1 MNFTDVWRL
10 ITIIVIEEI
19 LMANGLTVLMMCYL
33 LSCRRKNRESLH
45 TEDKVYDGIAK
56 VNILGA
62 VAETISFLVDGK
74 SFIGCRQLNYISN
87 SLCFIGTV
95 SMGLL
100 WCLYVNLRIYRNF
113 KKISEKMAVVMIPW
127 MIEVIMVLGNLIKPG
142 IMFKVSADN
151 VYQRTGGAL
160 AGYITLVIYLAYSL
174 YMVYHSR
181 KQGVNLSYFPV
192 FYFVCICFAGVL
204 IQLVFY
210 GVTSSWL
217 ITAVTLIFT
226 QMQSYAE
233 NIYMDELSG
242 LYNRRYLKAVLAK
255 RKNTDANSLY
265 GIMMDVNDFKYIN
278 DSFGHSMGDKAIST
292 MGNILFK
299 SIPDAGI
306 AIRYARDEFIVLLTD
321 ADKACVLATINEIN
335 KNISRFNDSKAEPFE
350 LSVSMGYAE
359 FGKDDNAEV
368 FLRNMDDKM
377 YEEKRRYHGAAP
389 SIPEL
394 NEVYDF
400 GR

>member
-1 MNFTDVWRL
+1 M
-10 ITIIVIEEI
+10 
-19 LMANGLTVLMMCYL
+19 
-33 LSCRRKNRESLH
+33 
-45 TEDKVYDGIAK
+45 
-56 VNILGA
+56 NILGA

-113 KKISEKMAVVMIPW
+113 KKISDKMIVLIIPW
-127 MIEVIMVLGNLIKPG
+127 MIEVVMVLGNLIKPG

-217 ITAVTLIFT
+217 LTAVTLIFT

-278 DSFGHSMGDKAIST
+278 DSFGHSMCDKAIST

-306 AIRYARDEFIVLLTD
+306 AIRYAGDEFIVLLTD

>member
-1 MNFTDVWRL
+1 MV

-306 AIRYARDEFIVLLTD
+306 AIRYVGDEFIVLLTD

-400 GR
+400 CR

>member
-160 AGYITLVIYLAYSL
+160 AGYITLVIYLSYSL

-217 ITAVTLIFT
+217 LAAVTLIFI

-265 GIMMDVNDFKYIN
+265 GIMMDVNDFKHIN

-306 AIRYARDEFIVLLTD
+306 AIRYAGDEFIVLLTG

-335 KNISRFNDSKAEPFE
+335 KNILRFNDSKAEPFE

-359 FGKDDNAEV
+359 FGKDDNTEV

-377 YEEKRRYHGAAP
+377 YEEKRRYHNP
-389 SIPEL
+389 S
-394 NEVYDF
+394 
-400 GR
+400 

>member
-1 MNFTDVWRL
+1 MV

-113 KKISEKMAVVMIPW
+113 KKISEKIAVMMIPW
-127 MIEVIMVLGNLIKPG
+127 MIEVVMVLGNLVRPG

-217 ITAVTLIFT
+217 LAAVTLIFI

-306 AIRYARDEFIVLLTD
+306 AIRYAGDEFIVLLTG

-359 FGKDDNAEV
+359 FGKDDNTEV

-377 YEEKRRYHGAAP
+377 YEEKRRYHGAAQ

>member
-1 MNFTDVWRL
+1 MV

-242 LYNRRYLKAVLAK
+242 LYNRRYLKGCACK
-255 RKNTDANSLY
+255 KKKYRRK
-265 GIMMDVNDFKYIN
+265 
-278 DSFGHSMGDKAIST
+278 
-292 MGNILFK
+292 LF
-299 SIPDAGI
+299 
-306 AIRYARDEFIVLLTD
+306 VW
-321 ADKACVLATINEIN
+321 N
-335 KNISRFNDSKAEPFE
+335 
-350 LSVSMGYAE
+350 
-359 FGKDDNAEV
+359 
-368 FLRNMDDKM
+368 
-377 YEEKRRYHGAAP
+377 
-389 SIPEL
+389 
-394 NEVYDF
+394 YD
-400 GR
+400 GCK

>member
-1 MNFTDVWRL
+1 MV

-113 KKISEKMAVVMIPW
+113 KKISEKMAVMMIPW
-127 MIEVIMVLGNLIKPG
+127 MIEVVMVLGNLIKPG

-306 AIRYARDEFIVLLTD
+306 AIRYVGDEFIVLLTD

>member
-1 MNFTDVWRL
+1 MV

-113 KKISEKMAVVMIPW
+113 KKISEKMAVMMIPW
-127 MIEVIMVLGNLIKPG
+127 MIEVVMVLGNLIKPG

-306 AIRYARDEFIVLLTD
+306 AIRYAGDELIVLLTD

>member
-1 MNFTDVWRL
+1 
-10 ITIIVIEEI
+10 
-19 LMANGLTVLMMCYL
+19 MANGLTVLMMCYL

-174 YMVYHSR
+174 YMAV
-181 KQGVNLSYFPV
+181 SYTH
-192 FYFVCICFAGVL
+192 L
-204 IQLVFY
+204 
-210 GVTSSWL
+210 
-217 ITAVTLIFT
+217 TLPT
-226 QMQSYAE
+226 TE
-233 NIYMDELSG
+233 
-242 LYNRRYLKAVLAK
+242 RV
-255 RKNTDANSLY
+255 
-265 GIMMDVNDFKYIN
+265 
-278 DSFGHSMGDKAIST
+278 
-292 MGNILFK
+292 
-299 SIPDAGI
+299 
-306 AIRYARDEFIVLLTD
+306 
-321 ADKACVLATINEIN
+321 
-335 KNISRFNDSKAEPFE
+335 
-350 LSVSMGYAE
+350 
-359 FGKDDNAEV
+359 
-368 FLRNMDDKM
+368 
-377 YEEKRRYHGAAP
+377 
-389 SIPEL
+389 
-394 NEVYDF
+394 
-400 GR
+400 

>member
-1 MNFTDVWRL
+1 MV

-62 VAETISFLVDGK
+62 VAETIGFLVDGK

-113 KKISEKMAVVMIPW
+113 KKISEKMAVLMIPW

-192 FYFVCICFAGVL
+192 FYFVCICLAGVL

-217 ITAVTLIFT
+217 LTAVTLIFT

-242 LYNRRYLKAVLAK
+242 LYNRRYLKAALAK

-278 DSFGHSMGDKAIST
+278 DSFGHSMGDKVIST
-292 MGNILFK
+292 IGNILFK

-306 AIRYARDEFIVLLTD
+306 AIRYAGDEFIVLLTD
-321 ADKACVLATINEIN
+321 ANKAFVMATINEIN

-359 FGKDDNAEV
+359 FGKDDNAEE

-377 YEEKRRYHGAAP
+377 YEEKRRYHR
-389 SIPEL
+389 EQHHLYL
-394 NEVYDF
+394 N
-400 GR
+400 

>member
-1 MNFTDVWRL
+1 MV

-306 AIRYARDEFIVLLTD
+306 AIRYAGDEFIVLLTD
-321 ADKACVLATINEIN
+321 ADEACVLATINEIN

>member
-1 MNFTDVWRL
+1 
-10 ITIIVIEEI
+10 
-19 LMANGLTVLMMCYL
+19 MANGLTVLMMCYL

-306 AIRYARDEFIVLLTD
+306 AIRYVGDEFIVLLTD

>member
-1 MNFTDVWRL
+1 MV

-113 KKISEKMAVVMIPW
+113 KKISEKMAVMMIPW
-127 MIEVIMVLGNLIKPG
+127 MIEVVMVLGNLIKPG

-306 AIRYARDEFIVLLTD
+306 AIRYAGDEFIVLLTD
-321 ADKACVLATINEIN
+321 ADIACVLATINEIN

>member
-1 MNFTDVWRL
+1 MV

-306 AIRYARDEFIVLLTD
+306 AIRYAGDEFIVLLTG

>member
-1 MNFTDVWRL
+1 MV

-306 AIRYARDEFIVLLTD
+306 AIRYAGDEFIVLLTD
-321 ADKACVLATINEIN
+321 ADKPCVLATINEIN

-350 LSVSMGYAE
+350 LSVSMGYTE

-394 NEVYDF
+394 NEVYDL

>member
-1 MNFTDVWRL
+1 
-10 ITIIVIEEI
+10 
-19 LMANGLTVLMMCYL
+19 MANGLTVLMMCYL

-74 SFIGCRQLNYISN
+74 SFIGCRQLNYIFN

-100 WCLYVNLRIYRNF
+100 WCLYVNLRIYRNY
-113 KKISEKMAVVMIPW
+113 KKISEKMAVMMIPW
-127 MIEVIMVLGNLIKPG
+127 MIEVVMVLGNLIRPG

-160 AGYITLVIYLAYSL
+160 AGYITLIIYLAYSL

-217 ITAVTLIFT
+217 LTAVTLIFT

-265 GIMMDVNDFKYIN
+265 GIMMDVNDFKHIN
-278 DSFGHSMGDKAIST
+278 DSFGHNMGDKAIST

-306 AIRYARDEFIVLLTD
+306 AIRYAGDEFIVLLTD

-359 FGKDDNAEV
+359 FGTDDNAEV

-377 YEEKRRYHGAAP
+377 YEEKCRYHGAAP
-389 SIPEL
+389 SITE
-394 NEVYDF
+394 
-400 GR
+400 

>member
-1 MNFTDVWRL
+1 MNFTDVWRV

-192 FYFVCICFAGVL
+192 FYFVCICLAGVL

-217 ITAVTLIFT
+217 LTAVTLIFT

-306 AIRYARDEFIVLLTD
+306 AIRYAGDEFIVLLTD
-321 ADKACVLATINEIN
+321 ANKAFVMATINEIN

-359 FGKDDNAEV
+359 FGKDDNAEE
-368 FLRNMDDKM
+368 FLRDMDDKM

-389 SIPEL
+389 SIPE
-394 NEVYDF
+394 
-400 GR
+400 

>member
-113 KKISEKMAVVMIPW
+113 KKISEKMAVMMIPW
-127 MIEVIMVLGNLIKPG
+127 MIEVVMVLGNLIKPG

-192 FYFVCICFAGVL
+192 FYFVCICLAGVL

-217 ITAVTLIFT
+217 LTAVTLIFT

-278 DSFGHSMGDKAIST
+278 DSFGHSMGDKVIST
-292 MGNILFK
+292 IGNILFK

-306 AIRYARDEFIVLLTD
+306 AIRYAGDEFIVLLTD
-321 ADKACVLATINEIN
+321 ADKAFVMATINEIN

-359 FGKDDNAEV
+359 FGKDDNAEE

-377 YEEKRRYHGAAP
+377 YEEKRRYHM
-389 SIPEL
+389 EQHHLYL
-394 NEVYDF
+394 N
-400 GR
+400 

>member
-19 LMANGLTVLMMCYL
+19 LMANGLAVLMMCYL

-113 KKISEKMAVVMIPW
+113 KKISEKIAVMMIPW
-127 MIEVIMVLGNLIKPG
+127 IVEVVMVLGNLIRPG

-151 VYQRTGGAL
+151 IYQRTGGAL

-210 GVTSSWL
+210 GVTTSWL
-217 ITAVTLIFT
+217 LTAVTMIFM

-265 GIMMDVNDFKYIN
+265 GIMMDVNDFKHIN

-306 AIRYARDEFIVLLTD
+306 AIRYAGDEFIVLLTD

-350 LSVSMGYAE
+350 LSVSMGYVE
-359 FGKDDNAEV
+359 FGIDDNVEV
-368 FLRNMDDKM
+368 FLRNMDYKM

-389 SIPEL
+389 SIHE
-394 NEVYDF
+394 
-400 GR
+400 

>member
-62 VAETISFLVDGK
+62 VAETIGFLVDGK

-113 KKISEKMAVVMIPW
+113 KKISEKMAVLMIPW

-192 FYFVCICFAGVL
+192 FYFVCICLAGVL

-217 ITAVTLIFT
+217 LTAVTLIFT

-278 DSFGHSMGDKAIST
+278 DSFGHSMGDKVIST
-292 MGNILFK
+292 IGNILFK

-306 AIRYARDEFIVLLTD
+306 AIRYAGDEFIVLLTH
-321 ADKACVLATINEIN
+321 ANKAFVMATINEIN

-359 FGKDDNAEV
+359 FGKDDNAEE

>member
-1 MNFTDVWRL
+1 MV

-113 KKISEKMAVVMIPW
+113 KKISEKMAVMMIPW
-127 MIEVIMVLGNLIKPG
+127 IIEVVMVLGNLIRPG

-160 AGYITLVIYLAYSL
+160 AGYITLVIYLSYSL

-217 ITAVTLIFT
+217 LAAVTLIFI

-265 GIMMDVNDFKYIN
+265 GIMMDVNDFKHIN

-306 AIRYARDEFIVLLTD
+306 AIRYAGDEFIVLLTG

-359 FGKDDNAEV
+359 FGKDDNTEV

-377 YEEKRRYHGAAP
+377 YEEKRRYHNP
-389 SIPEL
+389 S
-394 NEVYDF
+394 
-400 GR
+400 

>member
-1 MNFTDVWRL
+1 MV

-113 KKISEKMAVVMIPW
+113 KKISEKIAVMMIPW
-127 MIEVIMVLGNLIKPG
+127 MIEVVMVLGNLVRPG

-181 KQGVNLSYFPV
+181 KQGVNLSYFSV

-217 ITAVTLIFT
+217 LAAVTLIFI

-265 GIMMDVNDFKYIN
+265 GIMMDVNDFKHIN

-306 AIRYARDEFIVLLTD
+306 AIRYAGDEFIVLLTG

-359 FGKDDNAEV
+359 FGKDDNTEV

-377 YEEKRRYHGAAP
+377 YEEKRRYHGAAQ
-389 SIPEL
+389 SIPE
-394 NEVYDF
+394 
-400 GR
+400 

>member
-1 MNFTDVWRL
+1 
-10 ITIIVIEEI
+10 
-19 LMANGLTVLMMCYL
+19 MANGLTVLMMCYL

-62 VAETISFLVDGK
+62 VAETIGFLVDGK

-113 KKISEKMAVVMIPW
+113 KKISEKMAVLMIPW

-192 FYFVCICFAGVL
+192 FYFVCICLAGVL

-217 ITAVTLIFT
+217 LTAVTLIFT

-278 DSFGHSMGDKAIST
+278 DSFGHSMGDKVIST
-292 MGNILFK
+292 IGNILFK

-306 AIRYARDEFIVLLTD
+306 AIRYAGDEFIVLLTH
-321 ADKACVLATINEIN
+321 ANKAFVMATINEIN

-359 FGKDDNAEV
+359 FGKDDNAEE

>member
-1 MNFTDVWRL
+1 MV

-113 KKISEKMAVVMIPW
+113 KKISEKIAVMMIPW
-127 MIEVIMVLGNLIKPG
+127 MIEVVMVLGNLVRPG

-217 ITAVTLIFT
+217 LAAVTLIFI

-306 AIRYARDEFIVLLTD
+306 AIRYAGDEFIVLLTG

-350 LSVSMGYAE
+350 LSVSMGYTE

-394 NEVYDF
+394 NEVYDL

>member
-1 MNFTDVWRL
+1 MV

-113 KKISEKMAVVMIPW
+113 KKISEKMAVMMIPW
-127 MIEVIMVLGNLIKPG
+127 MIEVVMVLGNLIKPG

-160 AGYITLVIYLAYSL
+160 AGYITLVIYLACSL

-217 ITAVTLIFT
+217 LTAVTLIFT

-233 NIYMDELSG
+233 NIYIW
-242 LYNRRYLKAVLAK
+242 
-255 RKNTDANSLY
+255 T
-265 GIMMDVNDFKYIN
+265 
-278 DSFGHSMGDKAIST
+278 SFRDCTI
-292 MGNILFK
+292 
-299 SIPDAGI
+299 AGI
-306 AIRYARDEFIVLLTD
+306 LRLCLQKEKIQTQTL
-321 ADKACVLATINEIN
+321 CM
-335 KNISRFNDSKAEPFE
+335 E
-350 LSVSMGYAE
+350 L
-359 FGKDDNAEV
+359 
-368 FLRNMDDKM
+368 
-377 YEEKRRYHGAAP
+377 
-389 SIPEL
+389 
-394 NEVYDF
+394 
-400 GR
+400 

>member
-1 MNFTDVWRL
+1 MV

-100 WCLYVNLRIYRNF
+100 WCLYVNLRIYRIF
-113 KKISEKMAVVMIPW
+113 KKISEKMAVMMIPW
-127 MIEVIMVLGNLIKPG
+127 MIEVVMVLGNLIKPG

-306 AIRYARDEFIVLLTD
+306 AIRYAGDEFIVLLTD

>member
-1 MNFTDVWRL
+1 MV

-62 VAETISFLVDGK
+62 VAETIGFLVDGK

-113 KKISEKMAVVMIPW
+113 KKISEKMAVMMIPW
-127 MIEVIMVLGNLIKPG
+127 IIEVVMVLGNLIRPG

-160 AGYITLVIYLAYSL
+160 AGYITLVIYLSYSL

-217 ITAVTLIFT
+217 LAAVTLIFT

-265 GIMMDVNDFKYIN
+265 GIMMDVNDFKHIN

-306 AIRYARDEFIVLLTD
+306 AIRYAGDEFIVLLTG

-359 FGKDDNAEV
+359 FGKDDNTEV
-368 FLRNMDDKM
+368 FLRDMDDKM

-389 SIPEL
+389 SIPE
-394 NEVYDF
+394 
-400 GR
+400 

>member
-1 MNFTDVWRL
+1 
-10 ITIIVIEEI
+10 
-19 LMANGLTVLMMCYL
+19 MANGLTVLMMCYL

-192 FYFVCICFAGVL
+192 FYFVCICLAGVL

-217 ITAVTLIFT
+217 LTAVTLIFT

-292 MGNILFK
+292 IGNILFK

-306 AIRYARDEFIVLLTD
+306 AIRYVGDEFIVLLTD

-359 FGKDDNAEV
+359 FGKADNAEV
-368 FLRNMDDKM
+368 FLRDMDDKM

>member
-1 MNFTDVWRL
+1 MV

-217 ITAVTLIFT
+217 LTAVTLIFT

-306 AIRYARDEFIVLLTD
+306 AIRYAGDELIVLLTD

-377 YEEKRRYHGAAP
+377 YEEKRRYHNP
-389 SIPEL
+389 S
-394 NEVYDF
+394 
-400 GR
+400 

>member
-1 MNFTDVWRL
+1 MV

-113 KKISEKMAVVMIPW
+113 KKISEKMAVMMIPW
-127 MIEVIMVLGNLIKPG
+127 MIEVVMVLGNLIKPG

-299 SIPDAGI
+299 SIPDVGI
-306 AIRYARDEFIVLLTD
+306 AIRYVGDEFIVLLTD